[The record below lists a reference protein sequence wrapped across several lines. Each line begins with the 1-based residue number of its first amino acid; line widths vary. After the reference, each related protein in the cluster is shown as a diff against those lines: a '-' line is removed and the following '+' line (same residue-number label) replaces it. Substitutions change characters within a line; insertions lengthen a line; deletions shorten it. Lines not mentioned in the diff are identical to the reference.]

1 MSQLYGIVTSRH
13 GGFYSVLVDHESGTL
28 PCRTRGNLRQQDT
41 RDLVVVGDRVL
52 LERVQAEEGRILEVL
67 PRDSVLRRAKGYSEK
82 LSGREKREGQIL
94 ISNLNQVLILLPVRE
109 PDFHPL
115 QLDRFL
121 VMVEAMGLNAVV
133 LIGKYDL
140 LDKHEEMEIQI
151 QAYRKAGYQV
161 IPLSIKTSQG
171 LQEIREC
178 LKDKI
183 SFLMGPSGSGKS
195 SLMNVLLPN
204 LDLNIGEWSS
214 RCKTGPQT
222 TTHTSLHLVGPNSF
236 VADTAGFSQI
246 FLFHIAKEDLR
257 FYYPEILECLKIDPC
272 HYHDCLHREGEDGCS
287 MPKALDSGLVSMERL
302 KRYRKLLEE
311 CKS

>member
-13 GGFYSVLVDHESGTL
+13 GGFYSVLVENETGAL

-52 LERVQAEEGRILEVL
+52 IEKIHPEEGRILEIM
-67 PRDSVLRRAKGYSEK
+67 PRNSVLRRAKGYSEK

-121 VMVEAMGLNAVV
+121 VMVEAMDLNAVV

-140 LDKHEEMEIQI
+140 LENHEEIEYQI
-151 QAYRKAGYQV
+151 QAYRNAGYQV

-171 LQEIREC
+171 IEEIREC

-246 FLFHIAKEDLR
+246 FLFHIAKEELR
-257 FYYPEILECLKIDPC
+257 FYYPEIFQCLKNDPC
-272 HYHDCLHREGEDGCS
+272 HYHNCLHREGEQGCS
-287 MPKALDSGLVSMERL
+287 LPRAVDSGLVSLPRL
-302 KRYRKLLEE
+302 NRYRRLLEE
-311 CKS
+311 CKL